1 MACMNS
7 LTTRI
12 AHRITDLNIC
22 TLRREQM
29 TEKRG
34 KKKIIGEKQREQKEE
49 KRNMN
54 FFSATEADL
63 MVETF
68 LCAPAGDI
76 CI

>member
-1 MACMNS
+1 
-7 LTTRI
+7 
-12 AHRITDLNIC
+12 
-22 TLRREQM
+22 M